1 MKTATTRQ
9 IIGCIGKCLSG
20 LSVDELDA
28 LTDSVHN
35 TLGRHQGRKIF
46 REFLRKG
53 KRQDDLKC
61 LDFHE
66 QCCRYIE
73 NDRDYV
79 LSTPNS
85 NVKMLIND
93 VSEAFDTAIEL
104 ERIPEIDMT
113 ILDKF
118 NEALNTPRRE
128 ALLQVLEE
136 TKLRLEEHLNVSHK
150 DFRIYVREPCP
161 STR

>member
-1 MKTATTRQ
+1 MKTATARG
-9 IIGCIGKCLSG
+9 IIGCIGKCTSG
-20 LSVDELDA
+20 LTLDELDI
-28 LTDSVHN
+28 LTDTVHS

-66 QCCRYIE
+66 QCCKYIE
-73 NDRDYV
+73 NERDYV
-79 LSTPNS
+79 LSTATPNL
-85 NVKMLIND
+85 KMLTND

-104 ERIPEIDMT
+104 ERVPEIDMA

-118 NEALNTPRRE
+118 NEALNTPCRE
-128 ALLQVLEE
+128 SMLQVLEE
-136 TKLRLEEHLNVSHK
+136 TKLRLEDHLSSSHK
-150 DFRIYVREPCP
+150 DFKIYMREPCP
-161 STR
+161 NTR